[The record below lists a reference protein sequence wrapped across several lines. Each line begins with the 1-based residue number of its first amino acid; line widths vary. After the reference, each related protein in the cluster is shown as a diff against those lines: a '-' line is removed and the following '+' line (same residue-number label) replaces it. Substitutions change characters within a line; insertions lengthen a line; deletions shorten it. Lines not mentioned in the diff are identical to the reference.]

1 VYAVTDDGHINQ
13 YTYKAGKWSDLDL
26 TAFDNAPSKTYG
38 GIVGFITT
46 PNDQYHIFLAPDND
60 IYELFFN
67 GTSWTVANLGG
78 GQADYY
84 ADITGFAIGNLQH
97 VFYFDTNN

>member
-1 VYAVTDDGHINQ
+1 MPAWQ
-13 YTYKAGKWSDLDL
+13 LRKAIKGNYCSYPAMDKDPL
-26 TAFDNAPSKTYG
+26 FDP
-38 GIVGFITT
+38 IR
-46 PNDQYHIFLAPDND
+46 QRPDFA
-60 IYELFFN
+60 EL
-67 GTSWTVANLGG
+67 TSWTVANLGG